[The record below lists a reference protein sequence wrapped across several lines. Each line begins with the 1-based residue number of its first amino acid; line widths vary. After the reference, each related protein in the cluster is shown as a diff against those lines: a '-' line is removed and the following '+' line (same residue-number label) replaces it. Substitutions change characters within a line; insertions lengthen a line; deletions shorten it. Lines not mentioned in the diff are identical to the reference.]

1 MHKDLG
7 DIFYLNFCGI
17 KIAVI
22 GGTENVKECLNMGD
36 FGDRRENVFCLSM
49 NNACLAHEALK
60 LFYDLSVTALLRSIY
75 FKCLTF
81 HILQNAT
88 EIYFLAHC

>member
-7 DIFYLNFCGI
+7 DIFFLNFCGI

-36 FGDRRENVFCLSM
+36 FGDRQENGIWMLIK
-49 NNACLAHEALK
+49 NICLAREALN
-60 LFYDLSVTALLRSIY
+60 LCYDLSFTAVSRSID
-75 FKCLTF
+75 FKCLKF
-81 HILQNAT
+81 PILQNAT
-88 EIYFLAHC
+88 ETYILGHC